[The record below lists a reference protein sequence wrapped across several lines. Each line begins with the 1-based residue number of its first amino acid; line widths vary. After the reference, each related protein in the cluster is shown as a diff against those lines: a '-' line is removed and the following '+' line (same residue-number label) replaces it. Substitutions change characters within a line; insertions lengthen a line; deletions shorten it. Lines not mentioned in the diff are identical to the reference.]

1 NPAFLATFK
10 TDYELQIVE
19 NIFNGSSLS
28 KEYYPT
34 IWVGLDR
41 LQDKRNYRWIDD
53 GTPYA
58 YFNNQFSKETGR
70 TYISSLLCG
79 PYHTL

>member
-10 TDYELQIVE
+10 TDHEFQIVE

-28 KEYYPT
+28 KNYYPP

-41 LQDKRNYRWIDD
+41 LQDQKNYKWIDD

-58 YFNNQFSKETGR
+58 YFNARFSKETG
-70 TYISSLLCG
+70 
-79 PYHTL
+79 